1 MDTKGKLYTTVM
13 EKLSFEPRIDSSE
26 ITISIKGNSDI
37 VVLGGFVKTYLEKII
52 AERTVK
58 NIVGVR
64 VVVDELKVDSSLWKV
79 RSDVDIGKAAAF
91 ALDWNTSIPKDKVKV
106 TIDEG
111 YLTLSG
117 EVEWQYQK
125 LSAWNAVTG
134 ISGVKSVINNI
145 IVKPSLK
152 INASTV
158 KDQIIKEFERNA
170 KIDAEKIQVELFN
183 NCITLKGK
191 VRNFDEMDEAVDV
204 AWSIPG
210 VREVN
215 NDLTII

>member
-1 MDTKGKLYTTVM
+1 MDTKGKLYSTVM

-91 ALDWNTSIPKDKVKV
+91 ALDWSTSIPKDKVKV

-183 NCITLKGK
+183 NSITLKGK